1 MRRESGSDTQRDEIG
16 NGQRERWGEMTQREG
31 TQEIGRWRAREMERH
46 DTETQREEI
55 EKWRLKGM
63 ERHDTIYGERRSR
76 NGVHER

>member
-1 MRRESGSDTQRDEIG
+1 MRRESGSDTQRDEI
-16 NGQRERWGEMTQREG
+16 EK
-31 TQEIGRWRAREMERH
+31 WRAKGMERH

-63 ERHDTIYGERRSR
+63 ERHDTIHGERRSR